1 MSLDNMKLNKDML
14 DNLKNMLGEQQVNE
28 AMSKISPEMIENFS
42 NTMNSNKTYNE
53 QNSYDNNDS
62 FNNNQSNE
70 NNFNFDNIDM
80 ATIMKLQT
88 ILNKMN
94 DKKNDPR
101 SNLLNSL
108 KPYLRESRKEN
119 VDKYSNLL
127 KIADLAS
134 LLNTENNDKKEDYPY
149 NE

>member
-1 MSLDNMKLNKDML
+1 MDNINLNNDML
-14 DNLKNMLGEQQVNE
+14 NNLKNMLGEQQVNE
-28 AMSKISPEMIENFS
+28 AISKISPEMIENFS
-42 NTMNSNKTYNE
+42 NAMNSNNNCNE
-53 QNSYDNNDS
+53 HSS
-62 FNNNQSNE
+62 NNNN
-70 NNFNFDNIDM
+70 NHNIDNDNFNFDNIDM

-94 DKKNDPR
+94 NKKNDPR

>member
-1 MSLDNMKLNKDML
+1 MNLNNDML
-14 DNLKNMLGEQQVNE
+14 NNLKNMLGEQQFNE

-42 NTMNSNKTYNE
+42 NAMNSNNNHNE
-53 QNSYDNNDS
+53 HNSNNNNNHNADNNFD
-62 FNNNQSNE
+62 
-70 NNFNFDNIDM
+70 FDNIDM

-94 DKKNDPR
+94 NKKNDPR

-134 LLNTENNDKKEDYPY
+134 LLNTENDNKKEDYPY

>member
-1 MSLDNMKLNKDML
+1 MLN
-14 DNLKNMLGEQQVNE
+14 NLKNMLGEQQFNE

-42 NTMNSNKTYNE
+42 NSINSNSTNNNHNE
-53 QNSYDNNDS
+53 QSSNNNNNINSNNDNG
-62 FNNNQSNE
+62 FD
-70 NNFNFDNIDM
+70 FDNLDI
-80 ATIMKLQT
+80 ATIMKLKS

-94 DKKNDPR
+94 NKKDDPR

-119 VDKYSNLL
+119 IDKYSNLL

>member
-1 MSLDNMKLNKDML
+1 MLN
-14 DNLKNMLGEQQVNE
+14 NLKNMLGEQQVNE

-42 NTMNSNKTYNE
+42 NTMNSNNTHNE
-53 QNSYDNNDS
+53 QNTNND
-62 FNNNQSNE
+62 ND
-70 NNFNFDNIDM
+70 NFNFDNIDM

-94 DKKNDPR
+94 NKKNDPR

-134 LLNTENNDKKEDYPY
+134 LLNAESNDKKEDYPY

>member
-1 MSLDNMKLNKDML
+1 MLN
-14 DNLKNMLGEQQVNE
+14 NLKNMLGEQQVNE

-42 NTMNSNKTYNE
+42 NAMNSNKTYNE

-134 LLNTENNDKKEDYPY
+134 LLNTENSDKKEDYPY

>member
-1 MSLDNMKLNKDML
+1 MLN
-14 DNLKNMLGEQQVNE
+14 NLKNMLGEQQVNE

-42 NTMNSNKTYNE
+42 NAMNSNNYNE
-53 QNSYDNNDS
+53 HNS
-62 FNNNQSNE
+62 NNNNSHNDD

-134 LLNTENNDKKEDYPY
+134 LLNTENSDKKEDYPY